1 MLRRGVPPFFVFKL
15 GERGMVE
22 PGLRGLTR
30 GPLREGIR
38 FFKHPK
44 AIASGDC
51 GPAQSSLA
59 KLLTDYHNRTDYHP
73 PKHARLQDRPESLR
87 QSERSSGRVLS
98 YIK

>member
-15 GERGMVE
+15 GERGVVE

-59 KLLTDYHNRTDYHP
+59 KLLTDYH
-73 PKHARLQDRPESLR
+73 KQDS
-87 QSERSSGRVLS
+87 V
-98 YIK
+98 